1 MFVKS
6 AFKKGKL
13 SFKDCHACLLSQND
27 FAENCFSQLEI
38 PASILN
44 LGIAPLHILLR
55 SMEFCFYLAITLK
68 VGKCTQKSP
77 EFLAQKKEFKQKFRE
92 ELNLRLFEVDKDFGS
107 SNVGNSCR
115 KFFKEAEKTS
125 EILDLPVEIIEAFHG
140 LNTIIS
146 TTHELSNLSEF
157 KELSNFLLTMLT
169 IEPFSQKQLIPTVH
183 RALCHFEAYYRHFEF
198 LQLPFGSLSESALE
212 ARNKYTHRFR
222 ENLCFKGTLKKNLRD
237 LGIRSLLASDPL
249 ISLNIRQIENRK
261 SV

>member
-1 MFVKS
+1 M
-6 AFKKGKL
+6 
-13 SFKDCHACLLSQND
+13 
-27 FAENCFSQLEI
+27 I
-38 PASILN
+38 
-44 LGIAPLHILLR
+44 
-55 SMEFCFYLAITLK
+55 
-68 VGKCTQKSP
+68 
-77 EFLAQKKEFKQKFRE
+77 
-92 ELNLRLFEVDKDFGS
+92 
-107 SNVGNSCR
+107 
-115 KFFKEAEKTS
+115 
-125 EILDLPVEIIEAFHG
+125 PVEIIEAFHG

-237 LGIRSLLASDPL
+237 LGIRRSFDFFKHKT
-249 ISLNIRQIENRK
+249 NRK
-261 SV
+261 QKVCLNFIILSYSYKYYGCVDRYNIYYNMCKDI